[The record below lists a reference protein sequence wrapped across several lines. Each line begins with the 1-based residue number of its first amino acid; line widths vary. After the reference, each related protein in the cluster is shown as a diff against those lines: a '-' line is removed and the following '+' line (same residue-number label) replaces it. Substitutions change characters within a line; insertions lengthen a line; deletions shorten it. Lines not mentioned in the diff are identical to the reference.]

1 MDIYFQFGLLSSF
14 KSMPN
19 GEILKRSLKPKQK
32 FDRNEIQKYLFK
44 FISKKFNIK
53 TSMNYFYKSLRDY
66 SIRMRCLKL
75 QCKFSFLININIQT
89 KEAILSYTDTLCNH
103 PKKSNGKQ

>member
-1 MDIYFQFGLLSSF
+1 
-14 KSMPN
+14 MPN
-19 GEILKRSLKPKQK
+19 GIIVKRKLKPKQN
-32 FDRNEIQKYLFK
+32 FGRNKIRKYFFK

-53 TSMNYFYKSLRDY
+53 TVISYFYKSPRDY

-103 PKKSNGKQ
+103 PKKSNGKR